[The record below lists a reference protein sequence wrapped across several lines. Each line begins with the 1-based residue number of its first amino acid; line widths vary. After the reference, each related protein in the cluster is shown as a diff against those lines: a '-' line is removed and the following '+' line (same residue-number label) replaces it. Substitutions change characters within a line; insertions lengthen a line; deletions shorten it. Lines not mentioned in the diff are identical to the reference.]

1 MGRYG
6 RSSDAWAKP
15 HESPADAHAQARMQ
29 ASTHLDANSFVYNL
43 EAIVQ
48 NTTQQWQG
56 AGISASAVPTVED
69 LYPEFGDIL
78 LDWS

>member
-1 MGRYG
+1 
-6 RSSDAWAKP
+6 
-15 HESPADAHAQARMQ
+15 MQ